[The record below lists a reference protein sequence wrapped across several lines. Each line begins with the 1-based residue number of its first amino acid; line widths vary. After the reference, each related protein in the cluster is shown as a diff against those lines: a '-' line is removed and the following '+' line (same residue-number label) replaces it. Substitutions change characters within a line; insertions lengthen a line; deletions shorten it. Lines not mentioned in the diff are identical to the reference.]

1 MNASFRAHSR
11 PRRHAWATPTQFAL
25 SASALVILTAC
36 SGDAGNG
43 QGNGQNGMPPS
54 PVTIA
59 EVQTESVVYTAQ
71 YPARV
76 RGAREVEV
84 RAQVGGILQH
94 RHFQEGHAVSQG
106 ETLFQIDP
114 EPYQL
119 AVNSA
124 QAELADATAMHQQAE
139 REWQRVS
146 GLYES
151 NAASERE
158 YDQARSAIEAAKAR
172 LARAESGLADAQRNL
187 RYTRVEAP
195 ISGLAGVESV
205 TEGNLISTGT
215 YLTHI
220 VQTDTVHLHF
230 AIPENDAQLYR
241 VHMQQTNGQQNS
253 EQGSYVAVS
262 NSQGH
267 SYAVQGRINYVA
279 PSVDAQTGR
288 VVMRAEVDNT
298 SAALLPGQ
306 FVRVELAL
314 QAFDDIVLIDPT
326 TVSQGPEGPQVYVVN
341 GTDQAQARPVTLGP
355 KVNGKQVV
363 LDGLSAGDKLIVN
376 GHVAVRDGAPVMI
389 TNGQ

>member
-1 MNASFRAHSR
+1 MNASFRAQSQPHR
-11 PRRHAWATPTQFAL
+11 NVWATPTKLAL
-25 SASALVILTAC
+25 SMSALAVLTAC
-36 SGDAGNG
+36 SGDSGNG
-43 QGNGQNGMPPS
+43 QQGMPPS

-59 EVQTESVVYTAQ
+59 EVRTESAVYTAQ

-84 RAQVGGILQH
+84 RAQVSGILRQ
-94 RHFQEGHAVSQG
+94 RNFQEGHAVEQG

-158 YDQARSAIEAAKAR
+158 FDQARSAIEAAKAR
-172 LARAESGLADAQRNL
+172 LARAESGLADARRNL

-195 ISGLAGVESV
+195 INGLAGVESV
-205 TEGNLISTGT
+205 TEGNLISAGA

-220 VQTDTVHLHF
+220 VQTDKLHLHF
-230 AIPENDAQLYR
+230 AIPESDAQLYR
-241 VHMQQTNGQQNS
+241 ARLQQ
-253 EQGSYVAVS
+253 S
-262 NSQGH
+262 NSQGNYVDVYNSQGQ
-267 SYAVQGRINYVA
+267 SYGVQGAINYTA
-279 PSVDAQTGR
+279 PSIDAQTGR
-288 VVMRAEVDNT
+288 IVMRAEVDNRGNV
-298 SAALLPGQ
+298 LLPGQ

-314 QAFDDIVLIDPT
+314 QTFDDVVLINPT
-326 TVSQGPEGPQVYVVN
+326 TVSQGPDGPQVYVVN
-341 GTDQAQARPVTLGP
+341 GTEQAQARPVTLGP
-355 KVNGKQVV
+355 KVNGKQVI

-376 GHVAVRDGAPVMI
+376 GHVAVRDGAPIMI

>member
-1 MNASFRAHSR
+1 MNASFRAHSQ
-11 PRRHAWATPTQFAL
+11 PRRHVLATTKFVLSIGAL
-25 SASALVILTAC
+25 AVLSAC

-43 QGNGQNGMPPS
+43 QGNGQQGMPPS

-59 EVQTESVVYTAQ
+59 EVQTESAVHTVQ

-84 RAQVGGILQH
+84 RAQVSGILQQ
-94 RHFQEGHAVSQG
+94 RNFQEGHAVQQG

-158 YDQARSAIEAAKAR
+158 FDQARSAIEAAKAR
-172 LARAESGLADAQRNL
+172 LARAESGLADARRNL

-195 ISGLAGVESV
+195 INGLAGVESV
-205 TEGNLISTGT
+205 TEGNLISAGA

-220 VQTDTVHLHF
+220 VQTDTLHLHF

-241 VHMQQTNGQQNS
+241 ARLQQS
-253 EQGSYVAVS
+253 ESQDNYAEVY
-262 NSQGH
+262 NSQGQ
-267 SYAVQGRINYVA
+267 SYGIRAQINYTA
-279 PSVDAQTGR
+279 PSIDAQTGR
-288 VVMRAEVDNT
+288 IVMRAEVDNREKI
-298 SAALLPGQ
+298 LLPGQ

-314 QAFDDIVLIDPT
+314 QTFDNIVLIDPT
-326 TVSQGPEGPQVYVVN
+326 TVSQGQDGPQVYVVN
-341 GTDQAQARPVTLGP
+341 GTEQAQARPVTLGP
-355 KVNGKQVV
+355 KVNGKQVI
-363 LDGLSAGDKLIVN
+363 LNGLSAGDKLIVN

>member
-1 MNASFRAHSR
+1 MNASFRAQSQSHR
-11 PRRHAWATPTQFAL
+11 NVWLTPTKLAL
-25 SASALVILTAC
+25 SVSALAVITAC
-36 SGDAGNG
+36 SGDAGNS
-43 QGNGQNGMPPS
+43 QQGMPPS

-59 EVQTESVVYTAQ
+59 EVTTESAVYTAQ

-84 RAQVGGILQH
+84 RAQVGGILQQ
-94 RHFQEGHAVSQG
+94 RNFQEGHAVEQG

-158 YDQARSAIEAAKAR
+158 FDQARSAIEAAKAR
-172 LARAESGLADAQRNL
+172 LARAESGLADARRNL

-195 ISGLAGVESV
+195 INGLAGVESV
-205 TEGNLISTGT
+205 TEGNLISAGA

-220 VQTDTVHLHF
+220 VQTDKLHLHF
-230 AIPENDAQLYR
+230 AIPESDAQLYR
-241 VHMQQTNGQQNS
+241 ARLQQ
-253 EQGSYVAVS
+253 S
-262 NSQGH
+262 NSQGNYVDVYNSQGQ
-267 SYAVQGRINYVA
+267 SYGVQGAINYTA
-279 PSVDAQTGR
+279 PSIDAQTGR
-288 VVMRAEVDNT
+288 IVMRAEVDNRGNV
-298 SAALLPGQ
+298 LLPGQ

-314 QAFDDIVLIDPT
+314 QTFDDVVLINPT
-326 TVSQGPEGPQVYVVN
+326 AVSQGPDGPQVYVVN
-341 GTDQAQARPVTLGP
+341 GTEQAQARPVTLGP

>member
-1 MNASFRAHSR
+1 MNASFRAQSQPHR
-11 PRRHAWATPTQFAL
+11 NVWATPTKLAL
-25 SASALVILTAC
+25 SMSALAVLTAC
-36 SGDAGNG
+36 SGDSGNG
-43 QGNGQNGMPPS
+43 QQGMPPS

-59 EVQTESVVYTAQ
+59 EVRTESAVYTAQ

-84 RAQVGGILQH
+84 RAQVSGILQQ
-94 RHFQEGHAVSQG
+94 RNFQEGHAVEQG

-158 YDQARSAIEAAKAR
+158 FDQARSAIEAAKAR
-172 LARAESGLADAQRNL
+172 LARAESGLADARRNL

-195 ISGLAGVESV
+195 INGLAGVESV
-205 TEGNLISTGT
+205 TEGNLISAGA

-220 VQTDTVHLHF
+220 VQTDKLHLHF
-230 AIPENDAQLYR
+230 AIPESDAQLYR
-241 VHMQQTNGQQNS
+241 ARLQQ
-253 EQGSYVAVS
+253 S
-262 NSQGH
+262 NSQGNYVDVYNSQGQ
-267 SYAVQGRINYVA
+267 SYGVQGAINYTA
-279 PSVDAQTGR
+279 PSIDAQTGR
-288 VVMRAEVDNT
+288 IVMRAEVDNRGNV
-298 SAALLPGQ
+298 LLPGQ

-314 QAFDDIVLIDPT
+314 QTFDDVVLINPT
-326 TVSQGPEGPQVYVVN
+326 TVSQGPDGPQVYVVN
-341 GTDQAQARPVTLGP
+341 GTEQAQARPVTLGP
-355 KVNGKQVV
+355 KVNGKQVI